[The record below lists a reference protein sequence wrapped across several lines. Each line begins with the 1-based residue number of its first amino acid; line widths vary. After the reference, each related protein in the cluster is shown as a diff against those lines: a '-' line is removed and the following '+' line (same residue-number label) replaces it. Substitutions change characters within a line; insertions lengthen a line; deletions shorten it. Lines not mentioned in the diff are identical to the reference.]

1 MVWSV
6 KQVGKYKYHKTMKS
20 NPKVGEFHSKEHFL
34 KTEIMA
40 PAGDWASLKA
50 AIQGGADSV
59 YFGIE
64 QLNMRARASNNFTL
78 ADLPKIADLAREES
92 IRTYL
97 TLNTVLYDHD
107 LPLMKK
113 IIDAV
118 KEHGITAIIAADQAA
133 ISYAARNGVEVHIST
148 QANISNIEMVAFYS
162 HFADVMV
169 LARELSLGQM
179 KKIVEGVIERD
190 IRGPSGNLVQIE
202 VFAHGALC
210 MAVSGK
216 CYLSLHTYNSSAN
229 RGACKQN
236 CRHAYRVTNEEGEEL
251 LIDNEYI
258 MSPKDLCTIDFLDQ
272 LLDTGIEVLKLEGR
286 GRSPEYVKTV
296 TRCYKEAAQAV
307 ADGTYTREKVDAWKK
322 ELEEVYNRGF
332 WDGYYLGRKLGEWSR
347 IHGSAATKEKRF
359 IGKVLH
365 YYPKAK
371 VAHVRIKAGGFNR
384 SDSLIIIGNKTG
396 VAEPEID
403 SIWVGDRPADVVA
416 KGEECTIRLDCVVN
430 EGDKVYLWEDRD

>member
-1 MVWSV
+1 M
-6 KQVGKYKYHKTMKS
+6 KTHTLESLSDNVAKIR
-20 NPKVGEFHSKEHFL
+20 

-40 PAGDWASLKA
+40 PAGDWESLQA
-50 AIQGGADSV
+50 AFQGGADSV

-64 QLNMRARASNNFTL
+64 QLNMRARATNNFTME
-78 ADLPKIADLAREES
+78 DLPEIAKLAKKEG

-107 LPLMKK
+107 LPLMKR

-118 KEHGITAIIAADQAA
+118 KEYEITAIIAADQAA
-133 ISYAARNGVEVHIST
+133 ISYAFKQGVEVHIST
-148 QANISNIEMVAFYS
+148 QANISNIEMVEFYS

-169 LARELSLGQM
+169 LARELSLGQV
-179 KKIVEGVIERD
+179 KKIIDGIRERD
-190 IRGPSGNLVQIE
+190 ITGPSGKLVQIE

-236 CRHAYRVTNEEGEEL
+236 CRHAYKVTNDEGIEL
-251 LIDNEYI
+251 KIDNEYI

-272 LLDTGIEVLKLEGR
+272 VLATGVEVLKLEGR

-296 TRCYKEAAQAV
+296 TRCYQEAAQAV
-307 ADGTYTREKVDAWKK
+307 TNNIFTPEKVAEWKK
-322 ELEEVYNRGF
+322 DLEKVYNRGF
-332 WDGYYLGRKLGEWSR
+332 WDGYYLGRKMGEWSPV
-347 IHGSAATKEKRF
+347 HGSAATKEKTF
-359 IGKVLH
+359 VGKVLH

-371 VAHVRIKAGGFNR
+371 VAHIRIKAKQVSLN
-384 SDSLIIIGNKTG
+384 DALLIIGKKTG
-396 VAEPEID
+396 VAEPEVN
-403 SIWVGDRPADVVA
+403 SIWVDEQPAEKVE
-416 KGEECTIRLDCVVN
+416 KGQDCTIKMDMEVH
-430 EGDKVYLWEDRD
+430 EGDKVYVWEDRG

>member
-1 MVWSV
+1 MSTSIQ
-6 KQVGKYKYHKTMKS
+6 KQVPEADTK
-20 NPKVGEFHSKEHFL
+20 NR

-50 AIQGGADSV
+50 AFQGGAGSV

-64 QLNMRARASNNFTL
+64 QLNMRARSTNNFTME
-78 ADLPKIADLAREES
+78 DLPDIAELAKKEN

-107 LPLMKK
+107 LPLMKR

-118 KEHGITAIIAADQAA
+118 KNNGITAIIAADQAA
-133 ISYAARNGVEVHIST
+133 ISYAFKKGVEVHIST
-148 QANISNIEMVAFYS
+148 QANISNIEMVEFYS

-169 LARELSLGQM
+169 LARELSLGQV
-179 KKIVEGVIERD
+179 KKIVEGVKERN
-190 IRGPSGNLVQIE
+190 ITGPSGKLIKIE

-236 CRHAYRVTNEEGEEL
+236 CRHAYRVTNDEGEEL
-251 LIDNEYI
+251 MVDNEYI

-272 LLDTGIEVLKLEGR
+272 LLDTGAEVLKLEGR

-296 TRCYKEAAQAV
+296 TRCYKEASDAV
-307 ADGTYTREKVDAWKK
+307 ADRTYSKEKVENWKNN
-322 ELEEVYNRGF
+322 LAEVYNRGF
-332 WDGYYLGRKLGEWSR
+332 WGGYYLGKRLGDWSNV
-347 IHGSAATKEKRF
+347 HGSAATKEKRF

-371 VAHVRIKAGGFNR
+371 VAHVRIKAGGLKK
-384 SDSLIIIGNKTG
+384 DDKLLIIGKKTG
-396 VAEPEID
+396 VAKPLISSVWVEDTPVDEVRKGNDCTLKID
-403 SIWVGDRPADVVA
+403 CEV
-416 KGEECTIRLDCVVN
+416 E
-430 EGDKVYLWEDRD
+430 EGDQIYVWEDKN

>member
-1 MVWSV
+1 M
-6 KQVGKYKYHKTMKS
+6 KEETMLQPTADGTLI
-20 NPKVGEFHSKEHFL
+20 N

-40 PAGDWASLKA
+40 PAGDWSSLQA

-64 QLNMRARASNNFTL
+64 QLNMRARASNNFTM
-78 ADLPKIADLAREES
+78 ADLPEIAGLAQKAG

-107 LPLMKK
+107 LPLMKR

-118 KEHGITAIIAADQAA
+118 KENGITAIIAADQAA
-133 ISYAARNGVEVHIST
+133 ISYAFKQSVEVHIST
-148 QANISNIEMVAFYS
+148 QANISNIEMVEFYS

-169 LARELSLGQM
+169 LARELSLGQV
-179 KKIVEGVIERD
+179 KKIVEGIKERN
-190 IRGPSGNLVQIE
+190 ITGPSGNLVQIE
-202 VFAHGALC
+202 IFAHGALC

-216 CYLSLHTYNSSAN
+216 CYMSLHTYNSSAN

-236 CRHAYRVTNEEGEEL
+236 CRHAYRVTNDEGVEL
-251 LIDNEYI
+251 EIENEYI

-272 LLDTGIEVLKLEGR
+272 VLDTGVEVLKLEGR

-307 ADGTYTREKVDAWKK
+307 SEGTFTPEKLAEWKDD
-322 ELEEVYNRGF
+322 LEKVYNRGF
-332 WDGYYLGRKLGEWSR
+332 WDGYYLGRRLGEWSKV
-347 IHGSAATKEKRF
+347 HGSAATKEKTF
-359 IGKVLH
+359 VGKVLH

-371 VAHVRIKAGGFNR
+371 VAHIRIKAREVKPGDF
-384 SDSLIIIGNKTG
+384 LLIIGNKTG
-396 VAEPEID
+396 VAEVEVD
-403 SIWVGDRPADVVA
+403 SLWVDEQPAEKVEQGQD
-416 KGEECTIRLDCVVN
+416 CTIKMEAEVR
-430 EGDKVYLWEDRD
+430 EGDKVYIWEDRN

>member
-1 MVWSV
+1 MDINEATLE
-6 KQVGKYKYHKTMKS
+6 KKS
-20 NPKVGEFHSKEHFL
+20 ALTTRAG

-40 PAGDWASLKA
+40 PAGDWESLQA
-50 AIQGGADSV
+50 AFQGKADSV

-78 ADLPKIADLAREES
+78 DDLPEIARMANEHGV
-92 IRTYL
+92 RTYL

-107 LPLMKK
+107 LPLMKR

-133 ISYAARNGVEVHIST
+133 ISYAFKQGVEVHIST
-148 QANISNIEMVAFYS
+148 QANISNIEMVEFYS

-179 KKIVEGVIERD
+179 KKIVEGVKERNLT
-190 IRGPSGNLVQIE
+190 GPSGNLVQIE

-236 CRHAYRVTNEEGEEL
+236 CRHAYRVENDEGIEL
-251 LIDNEYI
+251 EVDNEYI
-258 MSPKDLCTIDFLDQ
+258 MSPKDLCTIDFMDQ
-272 LLDTGIEVLKLEGR
+272 ILDTGVEVLKLEGR

-296 TRCYKEAAQAV
+296 TRCYKEAALAV
-307 ADGTYTREKVDAWKK
+307 ENGTYSEDKVNTWLQDLEK
-322 ELEEVYNRGF
+322 VYNRGF
-332 WDGYYLGRKLGEWSR
+332 WDGYYLGRRLGEWSPV
-347 IHGSAATKEKRF
+347 HGSAATKSKTF
-359 IGKVLH
+359 VGKVLH

-371 VAHVRIKAGGFNR
+371 VAHIRIKAKQLQK
-384 SDSLIIIGNKTG
+384 SDSVLIIGKKTG
-396 VAEPEID
+396 VAEPAID
-403 SIWVGDRPADVVA
+403 SIWVDEASVEKVVQ
-416 KGEECTIRLDCVVN
+416 GQDCTIKMDTEVR
-430 EGDKVYLWEDRD
+430 EGDKVYVWEDRK